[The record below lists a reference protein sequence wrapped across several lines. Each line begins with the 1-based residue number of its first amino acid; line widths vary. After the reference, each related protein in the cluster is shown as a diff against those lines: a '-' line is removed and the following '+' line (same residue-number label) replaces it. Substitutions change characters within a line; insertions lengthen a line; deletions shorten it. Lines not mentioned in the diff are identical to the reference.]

1 MSDSLLGKLKNKIN
15 YKINAVV
22 EDPEAQKFAEEREK
36 KAEEKSIEPPR
47 APNTDQE
54 RIVAFIKDNNEE
66 IANQIMPKLEE
77 YFKRYGERP
86 NMSAEKVRQEKERF
100 NEVMKR
106 EILKSQ
112 SMEELSWKVDD
123 EIERAE
129 SENPDAFQPK
139 NIPKQVW
146 RNAKRYLPMLIKPV
160 ICLLLASLVANE
172 SIVYPPQV
180 RLAFFIVTLVACL
193 LSSGVMT
200 MMIVF
205 YIGKRIYDYYINEMS
220 ENPKRLIM
228 PTLFALL
235 PLMPNDHPNRVIN
248 GLTKTMKYGDKYKPG
263 RGHDAEIQKRMEMY
277 QEQLD
282 ESFPYL
288 QVIKTKDP
296 FKGRLDKIQT
306 NFERLHQAVAPS
318 RFIEGESFSVPAP
331 SAPPSV
337 SVPAPPAP
345 SAPSAPP
352 SVSVPAPP
360 VLYAPGPAPV
370 PAPSVPVLYAPGPAP
385 PVVEQKEPEAPE
397 EPPKAPEAPEE
408 PPKAPEAPEE
418 PPKAPETA
426 SVIPPK

>member
-1 MSDSLLGKLKNKIN
+1 
-15 YKINAVV
+15 
-22 EDPEAQKFAEEREK
+22 
-36 KAEEKSIEPPR
+36 
-47 APNTDQE
+47 
-54 RIVAFIKDNNEE
+54 
-66 IANQIMPKLEE
+66 
-77 YFKRYGERP
+77 
-86 NMSAEKVRQEKERF
+86 
-100 NEVMKR
+100 
-106 EILKSQ
+106 
-112 SMEELSWKVDD
+112 
-123 EIERAE
+123 
-129 SENPDAFQPK
+129 
-139 NIPKQVW
+139 
-146 RNAKRYLPMLIKPV
+146 MLIKPV
-160 ICLLLASLVANE
+160 TCLLLASLVANE
-172 SIVYPPQV
+172 SIIYPPQV

-200 MMIVF
+200 VLILF

-306 NFERLHQAVAPS
+306 NFEKLHKAVAPS
-318 RFIEGESFSVPAP
+318 RYIEEVEEKGSNRM
-331 SAPPSV
+331 
-337 SVPAPPAP
+337 APPAP
-345 SAPSAPP
+345 PPVLYAPGPSAPVP
-352 SVSVPAPP
+352 SAPVPSAP
-360 VLYAPGPAPV
+360 VLYAPGPAPSA
-370 PAPSVPVLYAPGPAP
+370 PAPSVSSPVI
-385 PVVEQKEPEAPE
+385 EQKAPEAPEEPPKAPEAPEEPPKAPEEPE

-426 SVIPPK
+426 SVAPPK